1 MRLSHH
7 AHLRTLSHQTRN
19 HMRGEEGLTRTG
31 RALNRHIGMVESA
44 NRRVH
49 GIHRGQVR
57 GGKINLKG

>member
-7 AHLRTLSHQTRN
+7 AHLRALSHQTCN
-19 HMRGEEGLTRTG
+19 HVRSEEGLTRT
-31 RALNRHIGMVESA
+31 RRSLNRHIGAVEGA

>member
-7 AHLRTLSHQTRN
+7 AHLRALSYKARN
-19 HMRGEEGLTRTG
+19 HVRGEEGLTRTR

-49 GIHRGQVR
+49 GIHRGQGR
-57 GGKINLKG
+57 ARKINLTG

>member
-7 AHLRTLSHQTRN
+7 AHLRTLSHQARN
-19 HMRGEEGLTRTG
+19 HVRGEEGLARTG
-31 RALNRHIGMVESA
+31 RALNRHIGAVEGA

-57 GGKINLKG
+57 GGKINLTG